1 MKRLAVLAVALLAGC
16 SSHPAGGVEKKPA
29 APPSRTP
36 VGAVVVNPD
45 TAGFPPVMLI
55 CEGTTLIAISRI
67 QTYGSERPA
76 GGDVSVVLDGCA
88 DGRPR

>member
-1 MKRLAVLAVALLAGC
+1 MKRLVVLAAVLLAGC
-16 SSHPAGGVEKKPA
+16 SGPSEADVQKPA
-29 APPSRTP
+29 PPKRTP
-36 VGAVVVNPD
+36 VGAVVVDPD
-45 TAGFPPVMLI
+45 TAGFPQVMLI

>member
-16 SSHPAGGVEKKPA
+16 SGPSEADVQKPA
-29 APPSRTP
+29 PPKRTP
-36 VGAVVVNPD
+36 VGAVVVDPD
-45 TAGFPPVMLI
+45 TPGFPQVMLI
-55 CEGTTLIAISRI
+55 CEGTTLVAISRI